1 MMSLSFEFCHQ
12 EELVLVATTTVVT
25 PTIRRVEKCENLP
38 TPSERAVRC
47 IVFFG
52 APQPAAGSHGA
63 GSDSKQHRSKN
74 STVMLESWADNPH
87 I

>member
-38 TPSERAVRC
+38 TPSERAVGAS
-47 IVFFG
+47 FFLG
-52 APQPAAGSHGA
+52 LRNRLPAPTVPAPTP
-63 GSDSKQHRSKN
+63 N
-74 STVMLESWADNPH
+74 STGQKTVQ
-87 I
+87 